1 MIQKQFSVRSGAL
14 ALVIIATGVLT
25 SLVLEAQTWSNLVGI
40 IFVAS
45 GLVWLLV
52 SFDRV
57 DS

>member
-14 ALVIIATGVLT
+14 ALVIIATGVLS

-40 IFVAS
+40 IFVAG
-45 GLVWLLV
+45 GLLWLLV
-52 SFDRV
+52 SFDRL